1 MPLKQKP
8 INFLLDVDGVLT
20 SGDFIYNKNGKF
32 GKIFGPD
39 DNDALKIAS
48 KFINISFLSSDYR
61 GFNISKKRVQDDMN
75 FKINLIRN
83 NQRVLWI
90 KRNFD
95 LKKTIYMGDG
105 IFDWIIM
112 KECFYAISCNNSN
125 ELSKKYSNF
134 VTKSNSGE
142 RAVTEAC
149 LHIIKKFFYK
159 KKIENLI
166 LSYLNGTKK
175 KT

>member
-1 MPLKQKP
+1 
-8 INFLLDVDGVLT
+8 
-20 SGDFIYNKNGKF
+20 
-32 GKIFGPD
+32 
-39 DNDALKIAS
+39 
-48 KFINISFLSSDYR
+48 
-61 GFNISKKRVQDDMN
+61 
-75 FKINLIRN
+75 
-83 NQRVLWI
+83 
-90 KRNFD
+90 
-95 LKKTIYMGDG
+95 MGDG

-112 KECFYAISCNNSN
+112 RECFYAISCNNSN

-134 VTKSNSGE
+134 VTKSKSGE